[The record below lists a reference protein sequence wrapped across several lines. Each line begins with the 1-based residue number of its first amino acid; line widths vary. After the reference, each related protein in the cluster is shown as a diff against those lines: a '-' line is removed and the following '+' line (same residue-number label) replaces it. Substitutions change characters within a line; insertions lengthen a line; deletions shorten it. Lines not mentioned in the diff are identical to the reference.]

1 MTRIILLISLLF
13 VNVSCTKTVLPINT
27 VKEILPRSSFV
38 KIEKILTVK
47 KGCVEGTC
55 KHSIT
60 FQSVASGAVVRNVP
74 GGAYVLT
81 AGHVCAKKYI
91 DKTFGES
98 YDLLFN
104 VIDINEQE
112 YPIDVIDLDIDHDVC
127 ILWAPELYQKSVHLS
142 PTAPEPGD
150 KVYNLAAP
158 LGIFSRNNIII
169 QEGFYNGS
177 RNLISLYSLP
187 AAGGSSGSPIFN
199 YKGELIGMIHSVFR
213 EFSHVSVSPR
223 YDNLM
228 NFMYKTID
236 RHHVKYMIDVYMR
249 SLMGLKKDI
258 TDSKDLNT
266 TPREY
271 LQSLPL
277 PLPLLPLP

>member
-1 MTRIILLISLLF
+1 MTRIILLIFFLF
-13 VNVSCTKTVLPINT
+13 ANVSCTQRGLPVNSI
-27 VKEILPRSSFV
+27 KEILPRSSFV

-47 KGCVEGTC
+47 KDCVEGAC
-55 KHSIT
+55 KHT
-60 FQSVASGAVVRNVP
+60 AKFQSFASGAVVRNVP

-81 AGHVCAKKYI
+81 AAHVCTKKYI
-91 DKTFGES
+91 NKTFGDS

-112 YPIDVIDLDIDHDVC
+112 YPIDVINFNIDHDVC
-127 ILWAPELYQKSVHLS
+127 ILWAPELYQRSVNIS
-142 PTAPEPGD
+142 PSGPEPGD
-150 KVYNLAAP
+150 RVYNLAAP

-177 RNLISLYSLP
+177 KNIISLYSIP

-199 YKGELIGMIHSVFR
+199 HKGELIGMIHSVFR

-249 SLMGLKKDI
+249 TLIGLKKEMK
-258 TDSKDLNT
+258 DSKDLNT
-266 TPREY
+266 APREY
-271 LQSLPL
+271 LQLENHH
-277 PLPLLPLP
+277 